1 MSFGS
6 FGSASKR
13 ALGSLKARVCCI
25 KSQVKQKINSFY
37 KIILELYH
45 PSVYLLKVINLP
57 KPYESNCYD
66 GKMDGITD
74 HTTYTI
80 SSCLSLCEARS
91 LIKECGCR
99 NMEMSG
105 EFSNDTL
112 LNY

>member
-1 MSFGS
+1 
-6 FGSASKR
+6 
-13 ALGSLKARVCCI
+13 
-25 KSQVKQKINSFY
+25 
-37 KIILELYH
+37 
-45 PSVYLLKVINLP
+45 
-57 KPYESNCYD
+57 
-66 GKMDGITD
+66 MDAITD

-112 LNY
+112 LNYYAYLGNFSFGTIIHLQIDIPRGGGRGGRDFTQKSSGSLLTFHERK